1 MMPWLSEIEDLELRS
16 AVEELTRTTPDSIP
30 VIQRLIAYYAEKLST
45 VHGERER
52 KRPKIDHTVVD
63 LQDAVTISDISVQL
77 PARKKY
83 TLVLSS
89 KILVLRNP
97 KTEENDF
104 SYTLDDMQ
112 LIACVPSPGAA
123 KGDTFALFSKNAGID
138 PVVFNIPNKTPNP
151 LVVKRAGDQADEIL
165 NESDQK
171 RDRLLSLLSVQGQIP
186 TSRPSQK
193 AFRTTIES
201 SKTGKPVV
209 GMMEEDGNTIRCHAN
224 TYLKAKE
231 GCLYFLPEGILYGF
245 KKPTIFF
252 PLNSISSTFFCNIM
266 QHTFNLVLVLKENHS
281 PLGSSIS
288 DKTIEFSLIEQ
299 SEYTG
304 IDSYIQTCG
313 INDSSMS
320 EEKMAPVSKRAS
332 STTAA
337 AVAGTAVATASA
349 STYNDDEDDEE
360 NDLDFTP
367 SDEEDDPLEY
377 DSEAGD
383 SSGDEAQQ
391 NALIGEDQEQSDAEA
406 IEDKEEA
413 DEEDLE
419 KESAGEEEEEDD
431 TFEQEEDAADASDE
445 EERDITRTDN
455 ETDDQ
460 DLIAE
465 EEDEVDMAD
474 EGEEDEEED
483 DAKSESLGSS
493 SDQDIDEDMHDASI
507 PDDRKEEKDEL
518 DDSD

>member
-1 MMPWLSEIEDLELRS
+1 MSWLSEIEDLELRLS
-16 AVEELTRTTPDSIP
+16 VEELTRTTPDSIP
-30 VIQRLIAYYAEKLST
+30 VIQRLIAYYAEKLSIL
-45 VHGERER
+45 HGERER
-52 KRPKIDHTVVD
+52 KRAKIDHHAVD
-63 LQDAVTISDISVQL
+63 LQDAVSISDISVQL

-97 KTEENDF
+97 KTEETDF
-104 SYTLDDMQ
+104 SYTLEDMQ
-112 LIACVPSPGAA
+112 LVVCVPSPGAT
-123 KGDTFALFSKNAGID
+123 KGDTFALFSKQAGMD
-138 PVVFNIPNKTPNP
+138 PVVFNIPHKAPNP
-151 LVVKRAGDQADEIL
+151 LVIKRTGDQADEIL
-165 NESDQK
+165 TESGQK
-171 RDRLLSLLSVQGQIP
+171 RDRLLSLLSANGQIP
-186 TSRPSQK
+186 TSRPCRK
-193 AFRTTIES
+193 AFQTTIES

-209 GMMEEDGNTIRCHAN
+209 GMMEEDGNTIRCYAN

-231 GCLYFLPEGILYGF
+231 GCLYFLPQGILYGF
-245 KKPTIFF
+245 KKPAIFF
-252 PLNSISSTFFCNIM
+252 PLDSISSTYFCNIM

-281 PLGSSIS
+281 PLGSAIS

-304 IDSYIQTCG
+304 IDSYIQACG

-320 EEKMAPVSKRAS
+320 EEKMAPISKKAL

-349 STYNDDEDDEE
+349 ATFNDDDDEE
-360 NDLDFTP
+360 DDLDFKP

-391 NALIGEDQEQSDAEA
+391 DALIGEDQEQDDAEV
-406 IEDKEEA
+406 IEDGEEV

-419 KESAGEEEEEDD
+419 KESAGEDEEEDED
-431 TFEQEEDAADASDE
+431 TFAQEEDVADASDE

-465 EEDEVDMAD
+465 DEEEVDMAD
-474 EGEEDEEED
+474 EDEEED
-483 DAKSESLGSS
+483 DARSESLGSS

>member
-1 MMPWLSEIEDLELRS
+1 MSTNTLMLCLSEIEDLELRS
-16 AVEELTRTTPDSIP
+16 AVEELTRTTPESIP
-30 VIQRLIAYYAEKLST
+30 VIQRLIAYYAEKLSSL
-45 VHGERER
+45 HGERER

-63 LQDAVTISDISVQL
+63 LQDAVTIPDISVQL
-77 PARKKY
+77 PARKRY
-83 TLVLSS
+83 TLMLSS
-89 KILVLRNP
+89 KILALRNP
-97 KTEENDF
+97 KTEETDF

-112 LIACVPSPGAA
+112 LVVCVPSPGAT
-123 KGDTFALFSKNAGID
+123 KGDTFALFSKHAGID
-138 PVVFNIPNKTPNP
+138 PVVFNIPHKAPNP
-151 LVVKRAGDQADEIL
+151 LVIKRGGDQADEIL
-165 NESDQK
+165 TEPDQK
-171 RDRLLSLLSVQGQIP
+171 RDRLLSLLSCQGQIP
-186 TSRPSQK
+186 TSRPSRK
-193 AFRTTIES
+193 AFRTTVES

-209 GMMEEDGNTIRCHAN
+209 GMMEEDGSTIRCYAN

-245 KKPTIFF
+245 KKPAIFF
-252 PLNSISSTFFCNIM
+252 PLDSISSTYFCNVM
-266 QHTFNLVLVLKENHS
+266 QHTFNLVLVLKQDHS
-281 PLGSSIS
+281 PLGTPIS

-304 IDSYIQTCG
+304 IDSYIQACG

-320 EEKMAPVSKRAS
+320 EEKMAPTLKKA

-349 STYNDDEDDEE
+349 TTYNDDDDEE

-383 SSGDEAQQ
+383 SSGDEPQQ
-391 NALIGEDQEQSDAEA
+391 DTLIGENQEQSDAESV
-406 IEDKEEA
+406 EDKEEM

-419 KESAGEEEEEDD
+419 KESEGEDEEED

-460 DLIAE
+460 DLIAD

-474 EGEEDEEED
+474 EDEEED
-483 DAKSESLGSS
+483 DARSESLGSS
-493 SDQDIDEDMHDASI
+493 SEQDIDEDMHDGSI